1 MKNQRLINCI
11 AGFAITRYD
20 RKTETLDIYNAE
32 NLIAWLKQ
40 CKFKIIDNEL
50 RSTQRQDRTK
60 AL

>member
-1 MKNQRLINCI
+1 MNQRLIHCI

-32 NLIAWLKQ
+32 NLIDWLKQ
-40 CKFKIIDNEL
+40 CKFEIIDNEL
-50 RSTQRQDRTK
+50 RSTKRQGRAK